1 MSKPII
7 IYVPG
12 LLSTGYLH
20 SLSLKARMFF
30 LRRGY
35 EFRVVHAKPAGSIE
49 ERAEYIKKTLREIS
63 IDTDVHL
70 VSHSMGTLSCRF
82 HLSKVINTRVKTCT
96 MISGPHHGSI
106 FADKYVK
113 DPVLKPDD
121 NDFEQAYKQLT
132 SAHMNEWNK
141 TCPDNPNVK
150 YFSMGFENDV
160 MVTPQSA
167 SWGKYIHTGNCSHL
181 MQTSPWFGGQFS
193 KTFQIVIDN
202 LDSL

>member
-1 MSKPII
+1 MNKGTI

-12 LLSTGYLH
+12 LLATGYLH

-49 ERAEYIKKTLREIS
+49 ERAAPIYSLCCEAFAKDKS
-63 IDTDVHL
+63 VHL
-70 VSHSMGTLSCRF
+70 VGHSLGGISARYVAAHSIT
-82 HLSKVINTRVKTCT
+82 VKTLT
-96 MISGPHHGSI
+96 TISGPHHGSI
-106 FADKYVK
+106 FADSHVK
-113 DPVLKPDD
+113 EPILNPND

-132 SAHMNEWNK
+132 SEHMETWNK

-150 YFSMGFENDV
+150 YYSLGFTNDS
-160 MVTPQSA
+160 MVTPESA
-167 SWGKYIHTGNCSHL
+167 LWGTSLGVGDCPHL
-181 MQTSPWFGGQFS
+181 KQMSPYFGGQFF
-193 KTFQIVIDN
+193 KNMKIVIDN

>member
-49 ERAEYIKKTLREIS
+49 ERAEPIIKTLQEIGRA
-63 IDTDVHL
+63 VHL
-70 VSHSMGTLSCRF
+70 VSHSMGCLSSRYVASKQPF
-82 HLSKVINTRVKTCT
+82 HTFIKTCT
-96 MISGPHHGSI
+96 MISGPHRGSI
-106 FADKYVK
+106 FADKYAK
-113 DPVLKPDD
+113 ELPREDD
-121 NDFEQAYKQLT
+121 NALERAYKQLT
-132 SAHMNEWNK
+132 SNYMENWNK
-141 TCPDNPNVK
+141 LYQDNPQVK
-150 YFSMGFENDV
+150 YYSLGFTNDS
-160 MVTPQSA
+160 MVTPESA
-167 SWGKYIHTGNCSHL
+167 LWGTSLGVGDCPHL
-181 MQTSPWFGGQFS
+181 KQMSPYFGGQFF
-193 KTFQIVIDN
+193 KNMKIVIDN